1 MVNQRHLDPQGPLWP
16 LPIGLAL
23 AAPEEAFCAKTNGY
37 LKMPHLAGPMHAQQR
52 RIAGQFFQQ
61 EQGLKEKA
69 GRTIKGTRA
78 VRSAAHCQQIVSA

>member
-16 LPIGLAL
+16 LPIGPAF
-23 AAPEEAFCAKTNGY
+23 AAPEEALYEKTNGY

-52 RIAGQFFQQ
+52 RTAGQFFEL